1 MTKKIVTPIIS
12 EESFIHP
19 SALIIGNVEISR
31 DCSVWPFAV
40 LRGDEEPILISERTN
55 IQDGVIIH
63 SDEGFPVKVGIDVS
77 VGHGAI
83 VHGCTIGDRCII
95 GIRSTI
101 LNGAVIGEGS
111 IIGAGAVVTP
121 GTVIPPFSMVVG
133 IPGKVKR
140 EDSTIPETA
149 LNNSRIYRELAK
161 KHIEG
166 EFATHTP

>member
-1 MTKKIVTPIIS
+1 MKKKIVTPSIS
-12 EESFIHP
+12 EGCFVHP
-19 SALIIGNVEISR
+19 SALIIGNVELSE

-40 LRGDEEPILISERTN
+40 LRGDEEPIRISERTN

-63 SDEGFPVKVGIDVS
+63 SDEGFPVMIGRDVS

-95 GIRSTI
+95 GIRSTV

-121 GTVIPPFSMVVG
+121 GMIIPPNSMVVG

-140 EDSTIPETA
+140 EDTTIADTA
-149 LNNSRIYRELAK
+149 LNNARIYMELARR
-161 KHIEG
+161 HLRG
-166 EFATHTP
+166 EYDTYLH

>member
-12 EESFIHP
+12 EQCFVHP
-19 SALIIGNVEISR
+19 SALIIGNVELSK

-40 LRGDEEPILISERTN
+40 LRGDEEPILVAERTN

-63 SDEGFPVKVGIDVS
+63 SDEGFPVKVGKDVS

-95 GIRSTI
+95 GIRSTV

-121 GTVIPPFSMVVG
+121 GAIIPPLSMVVG

-140 EDSTIPETA
+140 EDPTIPDTA
-149 LNNSRIYRELAK
+149 LKNSRIYMELAR
-161 KHIEG
+161 KHING
-166 EFATHTP
+166 EFNTHSL